1 MAELLEVGK
10 GQLTAGQGRR
20 PRELWLLW
28 LMPLLL
34 VAVVAV
40 MNPQQ
45 CIGSSQHT
53 RMQCAGISE
62 PSWAEIWPKTSS
74 LNLSKLN
81 RPVIHLW
88 RWQTGPMAYLW
99 LTLLAQK
106 YSSHHVFEDVS
117 TMSS

>member
-34 VAVVAV
+34 VAVVV
-40 MNPQQ
+40 VNQQQ

-88 RWQTGPMAYLW
+88 RLANWTYGIPMAY
-99 LTLLAQK
+99 TAGT
-106 YSSHHVFEDVS
+106 YIIN
-117 TMSS
+117 